1 MQKLPNSDLVLGMGI
16 ASIIGTL
23 ICCGP
28 FGAIFS
34 IIGLIKANE
43 AERVW
48 QQNPNEYT
56 GYDNVKTG
64 RVLSWIGV
72 GLAVIML
79 ILTIVY
85 FGFIYALIMG
95 AQNGYI
101 E

>member
-28 FGAIFS
+28 FGVIFS
-34 IIGLIKANE
+34 IIGLIKAKE

-85 FGFIYALIMG
+85 FGFIFALISG
-95 AQNGYI
+95 A
-101 E
+101 